1 MHVNAP
7 LNVIAYSYAQYNDP
21 HHSELT
27 EEQFNESKKTVQKN
41 LVYMFDDSAIFKFSK
56 GEEQGLFIDID
67 ILKDSNE
74 ANINGQIY
82 NKSEVLDLFE

>member
-1 MHVNAP
+1 
-7 LNVIAYSYAQYNDP
+7 
-21 HHSELT
+21 
-27 EEQFNESKKTVQKN
+27 
-41 LVYMFDDSAIFKFSK
+41 MFDDSAIFKFSK